1 MSKGKNFLGIGLR
14 GMAMGVAE
22 VIPGVSGGTIAL
34 ITGIYERL
42 LQSIRAFGP
51 VAYRAYRSEGVRGLW
66 TAINGAFLMALG
78 LGMAV
83 GLVVGVFGVTHILEN
98 YPPVLWA
105 FFFGLIVA
113 SVIYLGRKVSWNGVT
128 AAALLVGAVIAY
140 GVTVLTPSHGSES
153 LLIVFGS
160 GILAI
165 SAMLLPGISGSFVLL
180 LLGMYTFV
188 IGSFKGLLETG
199 SWDHIKV
206 IIAFALGCLVGVV
219 SFSRLLTWLLHKY
232 TQPTLALLTGF
243 LIGSLNKIWPW
254 QNEAVNVMP
263 AKYEGESFLI
273 ACLVACVI
281 GFFTVFAV
289 ERFGRKID

>member
-1 MSKGKNFLGIGLR
+1 MSKRKSFLGIGLR

-22 VIPGVSGGTIAL
+22 IIPGVSGGTIAL

-51 VAYRAYRSEGVRGLW
+51 IAFRAYRSEGLRGAW
-66 TAINGAFLMALG
+66 TAINGPFLIALG
-78 LGMAV
+78 LGMAA

-113 SVIYLGRKVSWNGVT
+113 SVIYLGRMVSWSGVT
-128 AAALLVGAVIAY
+128 AAALLAGAAIAY
-140 GVTVLTPSHGSES
+140 GITVLTPAEGSES

-199 SWDHIKV
+199 SWDHLKV
-206 IIAFALGCLVGVV
+206 ISVFALGCVAGVA

-243 LIGSLNKIWPW
+243 LVGSLNKIWPW
-254 QNEAVNVMP
+254 QNETVNVLP
-263 AKYEGESFLI
+263 GKYEGDSLLI
-273 ACLVACVI
+273 ACLAAFVI
-281 GFFTVFAV
+281 GFFAVFAV